1 MKSPFTRITISRCPW
16 YMRTKRQSPSNIFL
30 TILIYFLAQLSSFDL
45 RVLNIDELCF
55 IVKECALICNLNLDI
70 PNVEET
76 LKTAILF
83 DRTSD
88 NSSSYFLTVVLKCV
102 SAPEISKDYDR
113 IPINDSHP
121 FSAEEIDSIIGR
133 IYSTRDIKRSYEEGS
148 VLVEPNQNM
157 YRQKKTMK
165 DKRDLLHLKD
175 AYQLTDTAFNATF
188 RYIRNKRKLYSLRAI
203 RKLRKRTNEK
213 FPILFTTTSAY
224 VKFEYAVRTAVF
236 VARRYR
242 PKLEQFDKLNIR
254 LNMDGTL
261 IGNKHIVAISINCI
275 EGGCECQMA
284 KTLVLLGLFEIQ
296 KENTELLRKTLP
308 IEIIKDIKSVKH
320 ISIGAKDIA
329 IHIRLGG
336 DLMNAAYVFGL
347 AGFSSN
353 YPCIFCT
360 QHKDDLHVTEDTAY
374 DKTIIGGKGKNRKTI
389 TVRIG
394 PSSYHDV
401 AKKAGSLLEQNSCL
415 TKKTNDLGYKCE
427 PLFGDPFDY
436 QDYCIDTLHMKL
448 RVFDIILK
456 DILSNASRTGK
467 CGAEHLSIIEKKIKV
482 LNQHCEKTVGK
493 RFFFQIDPDDR
504 NKTIS
509 SHGKLS
515 GHLQDLFFADSFPYN
530 DILNDEV
537 PKSARNIV
545 NKFKELLNEL
555 KHNSVKR
562 KGVIKRL
569 SLEFV
574 KEFRQSG
581 LRTTVTPYIHIIG
594 NHLFEFDEFNDLED
608 YNMQGVEKNN
618 NLLSRLYFSS
628 TNPAKNPLLTMLQK
642 LYRMLEMNFQDEKE
656 RDAMD
661 EFARTGVYDFAGD
674 FNEFESSVEDYAVVR
689 NNEQVL
695 EGEGEGVT
703 WVRVRMKV

>member
-1 MKSPFTRITISRCPW
+1 MTLVSKT
-16 YMRTKRQSPSNIFL
+16 
-30 TILIYFLAQLSSFDL
+30 LSSFDL
-45 RVLNIDELCF
+45 RGALNIDELRF
-55 IVKECALICNLNLDI
+55 IIKECALICNLNLDI

-76 LKTAILF
+76 LKTAVLF

-88 NSSSYFLTVVLKCV
+88 NSSSYFLTFALKCV
-102 SAPEISKDYDR
+102 SATEISKDYDQ

-133 IYSTRDIKRSYEEGS
+133 TYCTRGIKRSYEEDS
-148 VLVEPNQNM
+148 VSVEPNQNM

-175 AYQLTDTAFNATF
+175 AYQLTDTAFNAIF
-188 RYIRNKRKLYSLRAI
+188 QYIRNKRKLYSLKAI

-254 LNMDGTL
+254 FNMDGTL

-275 EGGCECQMA
+275 EGGRECQMA
-284 KTLVLLGLFEIQ
+284 KNLVPLGLFEIQ
-296 KENTELLRKTLP
+296 KENTELLHKTLP

-336 DLMNAAYVFGL
+336 DLMNAVYVFGL

-374 DKTIIGGKGKNRKTI
+374 DKTIIEGKGENRKTT
-389 TVRIG
+389 TVRIS

-401 AKKAGSLLEQNSCL
+401 TKKARSLLEQNSCL
-415 TKKTNDLGYKCE
+415 TKKTNDLRYKCE
-427 PLFGDPFDY
+427 PLFGDLFDY

-456 DILSNASRTGK
+456 DILSYASRTGK
-467 CGAEHLSIIEKKIKV
+467 YGAEHLSIIEKK
-482 LNQHCEKTVGK
+482 N
-493 RFFFQIDPDDR
+493 
-504 NKTIS
+504 
-509 SHGKLS
+509 
-515 GHLQDLFFADSFPYN
+515 
-530 DILNDEV
+530 
-537 PKSARNIV
+537 
-545 NKFKELLNEL
+545 
-555 KHNSVKR
+555 
-562 KGVIKRL
+562 
-569 SLEFV
+569 
-574 KEFRQSG
+574 
-581 LRTTVTPYIHIIG
+581 
-594 NHLFEFDEFNDLED
+594 
-608 YNMQGVEKNN
+608 
-618 NLLSRLYFSS
+618 
-628 TNPAKNPLLTMLQK
+628 
-642 LYRMLEMNFQDEKE
+642 
-656 RDAMD
+656 
-661 EFARTGVYDFAGD
+661 
-674 FNEFESSVEDYAVVR
+674 
-689 NNEQVL
+689 
-695 EGEGEGVT
+695 
-703 WVRVRMKV
+703 